1 MVTPG
6 YDLKTQA
13 WISRDQTINLYLSL
27 RLHSQFYIPH
37 PFLQDIIQ
45 CIMVIDVKVDVSAG
59 QIIIPYPPTPQNSLF
74 FYIDDQIQVQFDDE
88 KGFVLQPRSVIVGP
102 QITPVKIDIN
112 QRHKAV
118 RVGFQPGGL
127 HRMLGLS
134 LHEMVDGNYDAAD
147 VFGNKMRAVQMQLQ
161 EAEGFDA
168 IKDVVEQFLLTQL
181 IHTKPL
187 LAFDHAMLQLV
198 KHGGSLPIEKLAADS
213 CLSLRQFERVCKQR
227 IGMPPKLFARIIRFS
242 KAYRL
247 HENSAAKS
255 WTSIAHECGY
265 FDQMHFIRDFKEFA
279 GVTPRIIG
287 KELEQLPVRLQASMK
302 L

>member
-1 MVTPG
+1 
-6 YDLKTQA
+6 L
-13 WISRDQTINLYLSL
+13 QT
-27 RLHSQFYIPH
+27 QFYIPH
-37 PFLQDIIQ
+37 PLLQDLIQ
-45 CIMVIDVKVDVSAG
+45 CIMVIDVNVDASAG
-59 QIIIPYPPTPQNSLF
+59 QVIIPYPPTPQNSLF
-74 FYIDDQIQVQFDDE
+74 FYIGDPIQVQFDDE

-102 QITPVKIDIN
+102 QLTPVKIDIN

-134 LHEMVDGNYDAAD
+134 LHEMIDGNYNAAD
-147 VFGNKMRAVQMQLQ
+147 VFGNKMNAVQMQLQ
-161 EAEGFDA
+161 EADGFAA
-168 IKDVVEQFLLTQL
+168 IKEVVEQFLLTQL
-181 IHTKPL
+181 VDTKPL

-198 KHGGSLPIEKLAADS
+198 HYSGNLPIEKLASIS

-227 IGMPPKLFARIIRFS
+227 IGMPPKLFARITRFS

-247 HENSAAKS
+247 YENSSHKS

-279 GVTPRIIG
+279 GVTPRSIE
-287 KELEQLPVRLQASMK
+287 KELEQLPVRLQAAMK